1 MSRSHEWLQGTGALW
16 NERDRRWTFPS
27 GATLTF
33 GYCETAKDV
42 YRYQGA
48 EFQFI
53 GIDELT
59 QWPEQP
65 YRYLLSRL
73 RRLQGVTVPLR
84 ARAGANPGGIGHEW
98 VKRRFLDGGSP
109 ECRFVG
115 AKLQDNPHV
124 DATEYRRSLALL
136 TETTRRQL
144 EDGIWVRD
152 SGGLVYRYDEHK
164 NSVDVAPK
172 LDYYVLGIDYGYTDD
187 TAFSVI
193 GWRANDPTVYVV
205 ESFKSKGL
213 TPSDAAEV
221 AHALSRRFAPVR
233 IVGDMGGLGK
243 GYAEEARARWSL
255 PIEPADKNNKRG
267 YIELMNGDFERS
279 RIKLVSGMTQP
290 LVKEYA
296 ELPWEDD
303 RSAEC
308 DGFDNH
314 CFVAGTLVSTA
325 RGQVPIESVVKGDLV
340 WTRKGLRAVTTST
353 HTRIVPTYELRTK
366 AGRTLVGSAE
376 HPVLANGR
384 WVPLAHLTEGDT
396 LSVWAGSRSSVH
408 DHVLRVTPTGKSEQV
423 YNLSVD
429 SVPEYYAGGILVHN
443 CADAT
448 LYTWRAACAYHERLP
463 AAPPDERA
471 RARAEEAAQIA
482 SVEQSLANEHRWW
495 EQ

>member
-1 MSRSHEWLQGTGALW
+1 MRARLARRSPWPFVPQEPTPRQAEFLSLDCLEALYGGAAAGGKSSALLMAALQYVHVPGYAALLLRRTYADLALPGALMSRSHEWLQGTGAVW

-59 QWPEQP
+59 QWPEQS

-73 RRLQGVTVPLR
+73 RRLQGVAIPLR

-98 VKRRFLDGGSP
+98 VKRRFIDGGND

-124 DATEYRRSLALL
+124 DAVEYRRSLALL

-144 EDGIWVRD
+144 EEGIWVRD
-152 SGGLVYRYDEHK
+152 SGGLVYRYDEPR
-164 NSVDVAPK
+164 NVVEVAPR
-172 LDYYVLGIDYGYTDD
+172 LDFHVLGIDYGYTDD
-187 TAFSVI
+187 TAFSVA
-193 GWRANDPTVYVV
+193 GWRANDPIVYVV
-205 ESFKSKGL
+205 ESFKQKGL
-213 TPSDAAEV
+213 TPSDAAETV
-221 AHALSRRFAPVR
+221 YALSRRYLPVR

-243 GYAEEARARWSL
+243 GYAEEARARWNL

-279 RIKLVSGMTQP
+279 RIKLVSSMTQP

-296 ELPWEDD
+296 ELPWEED
-303 RSAEC
+303 RSKEC

-314 CFVAGTLVSTA
+314 CS
-325 RGQVPIESVVKGDLV
+325 
-340 WTRKGLRAVTTST
+340 
-353 HTRIVPTYELRTK
+353 
-366 AGRTLVGSAE
+366 
-376 HPVLANGR
+376 
-384 WVPLAHLTEGDT
+384 
-396 LSVWAGSRSSVH
+396 
-408 DHVLRVTPTGKSEQV
+408 
-423 YNLSVD
+423 
-429 SVPEYYAGGILVHN
+429 
-443 CADAT
+443 DAT

-463 AAPPDERA
+463 ERA
-471 RARAEEAAQIA
+471 PSNDELVRAEEAAQI
-482 SVEQSLANEHRWW
+482 EQAERGLTNEHRWW